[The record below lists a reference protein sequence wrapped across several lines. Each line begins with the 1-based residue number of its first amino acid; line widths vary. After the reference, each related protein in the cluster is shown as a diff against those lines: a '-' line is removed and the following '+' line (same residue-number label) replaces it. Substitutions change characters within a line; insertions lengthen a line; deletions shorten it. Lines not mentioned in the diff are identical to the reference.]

1 VADITPPVALA
12 AYAGSAIANS
22 NRMRTAFNAT
32 KLAIAAFII
41 PYVFCFS
48 PAMLL
53 IETNA
58 ANVAI
63 IAITSLI
70 GIFGVAAA
78 LEGYLFTNMG
88 IIDRILLIAGGL
100 MMIVPGTMTDIIGL
114 VLIVAGVALQMMMKN
129 KKN

>member
-1 VADITPPVALA
+1 
-12 AYAGSAIANS
+12 
-22 NRMRTAFNAT
+22 
-32 KLAIAAFII
+32 
-41 PYVFCFS
+41 
-48 PAMLL
+48 MLL

-58 ANVAI
+58 ASVAI